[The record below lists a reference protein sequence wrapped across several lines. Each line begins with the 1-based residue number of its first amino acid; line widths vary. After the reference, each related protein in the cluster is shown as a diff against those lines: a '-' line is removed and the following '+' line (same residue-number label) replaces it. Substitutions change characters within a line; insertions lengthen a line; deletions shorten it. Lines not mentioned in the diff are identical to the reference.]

1 MKAEQSDRQAEQAC
15 RARACGS
22 ARRPA
27 ASIARRCC
35 CCCNSCL
42 ASDVP
47 VDGTCGSPLP
57 SGPVLF
63 VWRFFQNETK
73 LSRFVKIVPSKGCAR
88 KTVCTR
94 KTVRTR
100 KATVLPACLLSA
112 LRLAHVHARAQYTRH
127 ARCTHAS
134 LASDAHMHSHST
146 CAHTSKAF
154 CGSSCHWQLVD
165 CRPARC

>member
-47 VDGTCGSPLP
+47 VDGTCGSPFP

-112 LRLAHVHARAQYTRH
+112 LRLAQEHGAPYTLDTHAARTLRARVARIASRASRASHRLATATSARAL
-127 ARCTHAS
+127 CTC
-134 LASDAHMHSHST
+134 M
-146 CAHTSKAF
+146 
-154 CGSSCHWQLVD
+154 
-165 CRPARC
+165 